1 MAKALTDLGVGV
13 TLAIR
18 NVSTHAGG
26 ELSEQEGL
34 ERLAAYSYLARI
46 LDLCETHWHPDDGS
60 PNGRSNLRAA
70 NGDGT
75 EQ

>member
-34 ERLAAYSYLARI
+34 ERLAAYSFLARL
-46 LDLCETHWHPDDGS
+46 LDSCEVRRHIDDES
-60 PNGRSNLRAA
+60 AP
-70 NGDGT
+70 
-75 EQ
+75 